1 MNELVIESVKQA
13 LSETALSLAEEKA
26 NRAMYKRA
34 CELLEEE
41 NRQLKEKLAELEVQD
56 VPDSKQA
63 TNVRSGKN

>member
-1 MNELVIESVKQA
+1 MNELLLEATKQA
-13 LSETALSLAEEKA
+13 LVETSLALAEEKA